1 MLLGTIIYA
10 VINSVILI
18 LMSIGFNLTFG
29 ISGISNFAYGAL
41 YILAAF
47 VTWMLI
53 QLVGLPYLASALISI
68 LFTAFIGALMYR
80 FILMRVRGQVLS
92 EVIATFGIGLAIL
105 EFFRYLG
112 FVGVEYALPV
122 FIDESFMIGDVYV
135 DAQRILIVA
144 AGIVLVILL
153 WLFVH
158 YTSTGLAFR
167 GIAQD
172 ERTAL
177 TFGMDS
183 DRIATLSVSL
193 GAGLAA
199 IAATVIIPLGT
210 ISVSQGYDVLINALA
225 VSIIGGLGSTGGV
238 IEATKIF
245 GGTEGISGLAVLP
258 SKWLELYILM
268 AALAAALFGFRRMMT
283 SDYGLVLTGIK
294 DNDRSVMNAGI
305 NIYWF
310 KIQSLFIA
318 GSVGAFAGAMMTH
331 VYRFVG
337 MPVFALDYSILPIAF
352 DKTLL
357 SMGES
362 IGGLFLPVKGYFGFE
377 KQGWRCGWERKEEHR
392 LHLLRN
398 QPTVCPSHPS
408 RRHF

>member
-1 MLLGTIIYA
+1 MLLGTIVYA
-10 VINSVILI
+10 IINSVILI

-29 ISGISNFAYGAL
+29 ISGVSNFAYGAL

-47 VTWMLI
+47 VTWMLLY
-53 QLVGLPYLASALISI
+53 LVGLPYLVSALLSI

-122 FIDESFMIGDVYV
+122 FIDESFMIGNVYV
-135 DAQRILIVA
+135 DMQRILIVLSSA
-144 AGIVLVILL
+144 VLVFLL

-158 YTSTGLAFR
+158 HTSLGLAFR

-183 DRIATLSVSL
+183 DWIATLSVSF

-199 IAATVIIPLGT
+199 IAATIIIPLGT
-210 ISVSQGYDVLINALA
+210 ITVSQGYDVLINALA

-238 IEATKIF
+238 IVASLVVGFAQRFTDTYIGSHWTMIVSLVAILIVLVIKP
-245 GGTEGISGLAVLP
+245 SGLYG
-258 SKWLELYILM
+258 KQKELE
-268 AALAAALFGFRRMMT
+268 
-283 SDYGLVLTGIK
+283 
-294 DNDRSVMNAGI
+294 
-305 NIYWF
+305 
-310 KIQSLFIA
+310 
-318 GSVGAFAGAMMTH
+318 
-331 VYRFVG
+331 
-337 MPVFALDYSILPIAF
+337 
-352 DKTLL
+352 
-357 SMGES
+357 
-362 IGGLFLPVKGYFGFE
+362 
-377 KQGWRCGWERKEEHR
+377 ERI
-392 LHLLRN
+392 
-398 QPTVCPSHPS
+398 
-408 RRHF
+408 